1 MTDPLSDL
9 FWKDEIL
16 QIVFWYL
23 GEQLGPT
30 VSAADLRP
38 FLDADP
44 PLVQTHLA
52 RLTAEGYLTDEGQ
65 GCYTLT
71 DLGRREGGRR
81 FADEF
86 DGLTKQAHGEC
97 NDPNCACKT
106 QGPEAC
112 ETHQHQHEH
121 VH

>member
-1 MTDPLSDL
+1 MTDPLNDL

-44 PLVQTHLA
+44 PLLEGFQYVFHEVQA
-52 RLTAEGYLTDEGQ
+52 QMR
-65 GCYTLT
+65 
-71 DLGRREGGRR
+71 GGNP
-81 FADEF
+81 APV
-86 DGLTKQAHGEC
+86 LS
-97 NDPNCACKT
+97 
-106 QGPEAC
+106 EAF
-112 ETHQHQHEH
+112 
-121 VH
+121 